1 MKMRFLKIFI
11 LSSSV
16 YAARY
21 DFDFTGS
28 SAISGLDEKSR
39 SEFTTI
45 FCFDDG
51 VYFDNCKVKF
61 GATEQLPI
69 DIETE
74 GSGESVEDI
83 EEAGTIFSLEEV
95 DVFFENAERT
105 ARTTKSST
113 KAPRNVTTLEI
124 IGSFES
130 SKR

>member
-1 MKMRFLKIFI
+1 MRFLNIFI

-28 SAISGLDEKSR
+28 SAISGLDDDQSR
-39 SEFTTI
+39 REFTTV
-45 FCFDDG
+45 FCFDGG

-69 DIETE
+69 VIETE
-74 GSGESVEDI
+74 GSGGSVNDV
-83 EEAGTIFSLEEV
+83 EEAGSIFSFEEV

-105 ARTTKSST
+105 ESTTISTT
-113 KAPRNVTTLEI
+113 KAPVTALDI

>member
-1 MKMRFLKIFI
+1 MRFLNIFI

-28 SAISGLDEKSR
+28 SAISSLDDDQSR
-39 SEFTTI
+39 REFTTV
-45 FCFDDG
+45 FCFDGG

-69 DIETE
+69 VIETE
-74 GSGESVEDI
+74 GSGGSVNDV
-83 EEAGTIFSLEEV
+83 EEAGSIFSFEEV

-105 ARTTKSST
+105 ESTTISTT
-113 KAPRNVTTLEI
+113 KAPVTALDI

>member
-1 MKMRFLKIFI
+1 MRFLNIFI

-28 SAISGLDEKSR
+28 SAISGLDDDQSR
-39 SEFTTI
+39 REFTTV
-45 FCFDDG
+45 FCFDGG

-69 DIETE
+69 VIETE
-74 GSGESVEDI
+74 GSGGSVNDV
-83 EEAGTIFSLEEV
+83 EEAGSIFSFEEV

-105 ARTTKSST
+105 ESITISTT
-113 KAPRNVTTLEI
+113 KAPVTALDI

>member
-1 MKMRFLKIFI
+1 MRFLNIFI

-28 SAISGLDEKSR
+28 SAISGLDNDQSR
-39 SEFTTI
+39 SEFTTV
-45 FCFDDG
+45 FCFDGG

-69 DIETE
+69 DIVTE
-74 GSGESVEDI
+74 GSGGSVKNVED
-83 EEAGTIFSLEEV
+83 AGTIFSFEEV

-105 ARTTKSST
+105 ARTTISTT
-113 KAPRNVTTLEI
+113 KAPVTALEI

>member
-1 MKMRFLKIFI
+1 MRFLNIFI

-28 SAISGLDEKSR
+28 SAISSLDDDQSR
-39 SEFTTI
+39 REFTTV
-45 FCFDDG
+45 FCFDGG

-69 DIETE
+69 VIETE
-74 GSGESVEDI
+74 GSGESVKDV
-83 EEAGTIFSLEEV
+83 EEAGTIFSFEEV
-95 DVFFENAERT
+95 DVYFENAERT
-105 ARTTKSST
+105 ESTTISTT
-113 KAPRNVTTLEI
+113 KAPVTALDI